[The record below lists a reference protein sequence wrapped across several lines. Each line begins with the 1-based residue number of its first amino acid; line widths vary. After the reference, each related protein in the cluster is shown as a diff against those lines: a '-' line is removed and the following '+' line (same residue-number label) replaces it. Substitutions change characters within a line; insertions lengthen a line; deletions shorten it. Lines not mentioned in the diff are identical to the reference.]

1 MQDYNRLSEHMF
13 KRRRFNPGDKKD
25 LKELAY
31 FQKNKTWKSSCPFL
45 LEWPFKDIV
54 TMCNTRYTEHM
65 LKTLAK

>member
-1 MQDYNRLSEHMF
+1 MEYNRLSEYMY
-13 KRRRFNPGDKKD
+13 RRHRFDPSDKTD

-31 FQKNKTWKSSCPFL
+31 FQKHGTWKQACPFL